1 VSNCDQCNT
10 QYGYTPQVL
19 SRHEAHSDHLGV
31 ITRTGPKGEQLEVT
45 DLESTLIDIA
55 VPPAYADGV
64 TSALRTYT
72 RASKGRS
79 QILPKREEG
88 TESLRTV
95 IGKAKA
101 REPKS
106 SSRTAP
112 NECSARPEK
121 SYAGTSSVN
130 NHQRVPRHVANRS
143 NRAGRIH

>member
-1 VSNCDQCNT
+1 MPNIFALVFPAPDGECQIATNATGNKV
-10 QYGYTPQVL
+10 TPL
-19 SRHEAHSDHLGV
+19 RSFPGTKLILTALALAS
-31 ITRTGPKGEQLEVT
+31 GPKGEQLEVT

-72 RASKGRS
+72 LASKGSS

-112 NECSARPEK
+112 NE
-121 SYAGTSSVN
+121 
-130 NHQRVPRHVANRS
+130 
-143 NRAGRIH
+143 